1 MCIRDRVHGA
11 LQHRVLIAEVLSLG
25 HGQVHNQ
32 VHRTTVERR
41 HQRGGILIDLQRHA
55 VHLGTFAPVVAELFQ
70 YDVFLHTARNIP
82 ERPGADVY
90 KRQAVWST
98 APIMCWPPKASL
110 INGLANTG
118 KGRNSV
124 LCIWFSLCHFGRER
138 TYYLQGFLQI
148 VARMNNFS

>member
-1 MCIRDRVHGA
+1 MAVRRQLQDAVHIHSIAQSLTHTHIVEGLFGVIEIQRLHQVHGA

-82 ERPGADVY
+82 ERPGAD
-90 KRQAVWST
+90 RRG
-98 APIMCWPPKASL
+98 
-110 INGLANTG
+110 GLLG
-118 KGRNSV
+118 IIVRNDV
-124 LCIWFSLCHFGRER
+124 H
-138 TYYLQGFLQI
+138 
-148 VARMNNFS
+148 